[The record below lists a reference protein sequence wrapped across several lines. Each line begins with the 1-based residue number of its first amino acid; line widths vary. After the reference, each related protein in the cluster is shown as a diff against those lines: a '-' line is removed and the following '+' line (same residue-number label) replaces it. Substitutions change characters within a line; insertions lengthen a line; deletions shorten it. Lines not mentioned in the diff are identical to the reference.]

1 MLDKQIKQL
10 VDQELATKGLQR
22 VEDDS
27 ANLYMG
33 YQVGAGQEKYVSSY
47 SSGWGCGRG
56 WYGVDGVRPVELCRT
71 MRPKEVGP
79 IVNVRYGSDL
89 TDP

>member
-1 MLDKQIKQL
+1 VLDKQIKHS

-27 ANLYMG
+27 ANLYIG
-33 YQVGAGQEKYVSSY
+33 YQKGSARRSMFRRTAPVGAMAR
-47 SSGWGCGRG
+47 WN
-56 WYGVDGVRPVELCRT
+56 YGHT
-71 MRPKEVGP
+71 MRLRRPKEVGP
-79 IVNVRYGSDL
+79 IPNVRYGNDL